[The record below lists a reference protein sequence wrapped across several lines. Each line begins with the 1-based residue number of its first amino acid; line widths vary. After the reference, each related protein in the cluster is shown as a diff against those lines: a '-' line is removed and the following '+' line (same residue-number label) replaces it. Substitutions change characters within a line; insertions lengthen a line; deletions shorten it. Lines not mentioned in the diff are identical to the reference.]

1 MCRHKCTKRL
11 CLLFKDR
18 NDVVTHK
25 CVVLI
30 VVGEWHE
37 SLQIMLPRN
46 EVARC
51 LSGIVHCYQHSK
63 R

>member
-1 MCRHKCTKRL
+1 MRRHRCSKKS

-25 CVVLI
+25 CVVL
-30 VVGEWHE
+30 VAVGEWHE

-46 EVARC
+46 EVGGC
-51 LSGIVHCYQHSK
+51 LSGIVRCCGLCK
-63 R
+63 G